1 MVSLCDPDCLF
12 PLEFVACLCEALLEL
27 ISKSQIDDKV
37 DAAVDD
43 QAEVVDHEE
52 KAHPG
57 WETLGISLGCPE
69 GGV

>member
-1 MVSLCDPDCLF
+1 M
-12 PLEFVACLCEALLEL
+12 ACLCEALLEL
-27 ISKSQIDDKV
+27 LAKSQIDDEV

-57 WETLGISLGCPE
+57 GEALASH
-69 GGV
+69 

>member
-1 MVSLCDPDCLF
+1 MVPWGDPDSRF
-12 PLEFVACLCEALLEL
+12 PLELVACLCKALLEL
-27 ISKSQIDDKV
+27 LAKSQIDDEV

-57 WETLGISLGCPE
+57 GEALTSH
-69 GGV
+69 

>member
-1 MVSLCDPDCLF
+1 MVSLCDSDCLF
-12 PLEFVACLCEALLEL
+12 PLEFVACLREAMLEL
-27 ISKSQIDDKV
+27 LAKSQIDDEV

-57 WETLGISLGCPE
+57 GEALASH
-69 GGV
+69 